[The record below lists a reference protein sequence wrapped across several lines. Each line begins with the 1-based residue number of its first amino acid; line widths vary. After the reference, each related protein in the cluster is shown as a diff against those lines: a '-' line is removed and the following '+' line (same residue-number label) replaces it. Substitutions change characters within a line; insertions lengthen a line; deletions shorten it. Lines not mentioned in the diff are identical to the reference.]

1 MSILKYNRIAQ
12 NEDGI
17 SAVEF
22 GLIAP
27 VAIMMIMG
35 VMDIGHNYYVRIVTN
50 GAMQEAARSVSLESA
65 SSIVK
70 QQLIDLKVN
79 EAIKT
84 IIPTAKPV
92 NEDQNFIEKEPPEGA
107 GDDYEP
113 EFETVIYPERKYYKT
128 FADAASARQEN
139 FVDGNDDG
147 ICNDGETYVDENRN
161 GQWDQDVGSDG
172 VGQAHDVVVMKVR
185 FKYKRLFPT
194 ASILGFSEYITV
206 ESDSVL
212 ANQPYAKQTAAGDET
227 GNCT

>member
-1 MSILKYNRIAQ
+1 MQLLKHNKLAV
-12 NEDGI
+12 NEDGV

-27 VAIMMIMG
+27 VVIMMIMG
-35 VMDIGHNYYVRIVTN
+35 VMDIGHNYYVRVVTN

-65 SSIVK
+65 ASIVK
-70 QQLIDLKVN
+70 QQLIDLRVN
-79 EAIKT
+79 NEIKT
-84 IIPTAKPV
+84 IVPTAKPV
-92 NEDQNFIEKEPPEGA
+92 DESKNFIEKEPSENSRD
-107 GDDYEP
+107 GDKPVYED
-113 EFETVIYPERKYYKT
+113 VIYPERKYYKT

-161 GQWDQDVGSDG
+161 GQWDEDVGSDG

-194 ASILGFSEYITV
+194 ASILGFSEYVTV